1 MDRFESSG
9 VQPESTDVGV
19 NGEVD
24 VLSIPEVLA
33 KDRLG
38 TMAKRDPEKLAAR
51 LSAWISSN

>member
-1 MDRFESSG
+1 